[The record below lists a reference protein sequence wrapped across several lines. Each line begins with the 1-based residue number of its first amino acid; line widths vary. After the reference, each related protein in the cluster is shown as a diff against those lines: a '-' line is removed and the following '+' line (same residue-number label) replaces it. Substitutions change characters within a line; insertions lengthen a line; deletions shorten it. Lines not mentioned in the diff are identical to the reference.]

1 MDARRDNLHYAL
13 HCAKSGLYVFPCGAD
28 KKPLVKW
35 RASSTVDPEQIKQ
48 QWAEHPDAIPAIDLA
63 KSGHVVVDGDRHGG
77 PDGVAAVKLLFTEH
91 NASLADVPGVITPGN
106 GEHHW
111 FTQPNGKPL
120 GNSDKAIRD
129 LGINIR
135 GAGGYVIAP
144 GAQLP
149 DGRRYTRDKDTPNL
163 FVALRENALPP
174 LPEWFVALLRPA
186 KARHDQDR
194 DDAPRPAQKLNG
206 SIRHHRYAEAA
217 LDRLCQELAS
227 TAEGSRN
234 IELNNAALRMG
245 HMMASGWIE
254 RAIVERRLAGAAI
267 AAGLT
272 VTEIRDTLASGIN
285 AGMQEPHP
293 ELVDR
298 PRQNEPTKKTEG
310 SSKEGAPPAI
320 AVKRIGK
327 TGSVRDDGEL
337 PEFVIKDS
345 DLPAA
350 AKELAA
356 LIAQRDDFLFNGNM
370 VVRIAVEADCM
381 PRALEVT
388 AEAIRVYAHEIC
400 RPVKIR
406 KVEDKLERVPVSLTK
421 DVALIYLNGLEGKW
435 NLPRFRGITTAPI
448 LANDGSIRI
457 ATGFDAA
464 TGLWCQ
470 NIPDIG
476 IAEEP
481 SEDDARSALYR
492 LRFFFR
498 TFPYADSVRMLDA
511 ALGVEVTDLS
521 AAIGLDESTFIV
533 ALLTAV
539 CRPSLDLAPSYLV
552 RAPGYSGSGSGKGL
566 AVKALCII
574 ASGSKPAAFTSG
586 HDGEEFDKRL
596 TAALIEA
603 HPAVFLDNFNA
614 KELRSDVLASALT
627 EDPATVRPMGQT
639 KMVPLHTRTFITIT
653 GNAVE
658 IAEDMA
664 RRTIT
669 TNFDAKVEDPELRK
683 FAPGFLDQVFASRA
697 ELLTDALTIWRW
709 GRQNRLTPGK
719 PLGNYERWAQWCRDP
734 LVTFGM
740 RDPIDRLAEIKA
752 ADPRRRALI
761 AVFDAWWAA
770 HGDTMVKATELAP
783 EVIEQIDIK
792 AVRKADNTLQFS
804 RQRVARFLDAHKS
817 TRVGGYALIQTKSGK
832 LSKPIAYYQ
841 LTGGQAH
848 E

>member
-1 MDARRDNLHYAL
+1 MPGEVPRTNLHYAL
-13 HCAKSGLYVFPCGAD
+13 HCAKLGLYVFPCGAD

-35 RASSTVDPEQIKQ
+35 RALSTVDPEQIKQ
-48 QWAEHPDAIPAIDLA
+48 QWAEHPDAIPGIDLA

-77 PDGVAAVKLLFTEH
+77 PDGVIGVKQLFTEH
-91 NASLADVPGVITPGN
+91 STSLADVPGVITPGD
-106 GEHHW
+106 GEH
-111 FTQPNGKPL
+111 FYFKQPNGKPL
-120 GNSDKAIRD
+120 SNSDKAVRE
-129 LGINIR
+129 LAINIR

-149 DGRRYTRDKDTPNL
+149 DGRRYRRDKDTPNL
-163 FVALRENALPP
+163 FVALRENAVPS
-174 LPEWFVALLRPA
+174 LPEWFVELLRPA
-186 KARHDQDR
+186 KARRNQDHDHE
-194 DDAPRPAQKLNG
+194 DAPRSAQKLNG

-217 LDRLCQELAS
+217 LDRMCEELAN

-245 HMMASGWIE
+245 HMVASGWIE
-254 RAIVERRLAGAAI
+254 RAVVERRLGAAAL

-272 VTEIRDTLASGIN
+272 ASEIRETLASGIN
-285 AGMQEPHP
+285 AGMQEPHL
-293 ELVDR
+293 ELNDR
-298 PRQNEPTKKTEG
+298 PRQRERNDNDRG
-310 SSKEGAPPAI
+310 QQDA
-320 AVKRIGK
+320 GK
-327 TGSVRDDGEL
+327 AEAKATSVGEL
-337 PEFVIKDS
+337 PELVIMDS

-356 LIAQRDDFLFNGNM
+356 LIAKRDDFLFNGNM

-388 AEAIRVYAHEIC
+388 AEAIRVYTHEIC

-406 KVEDKLERVPVSLTK
+406 KVEDKPERVPVSLSK

-470 NIPDIG
+470 NIPDIS
-476 IAEEP
+476 IANEP

-683 FAPGFLDQVFASRA
+683 FAPGFLDQVFAARA
-697 ELLTDALTIWRW
+697 VLLADALTIWRW
-709 GRQNRLTPGK
+709 GRQNRLSAGK

-734 LVTFGM
+734 LITLGM
-740 RDPIDRLAEIKA
+740 RDPVERLAEIKA

-770 HGDTMVKATELAP
+770 HGDAMVKATELAP

-792 AVRKADNTLQFS
+792 AFRKPDNTLQFS